1 MWKAA
6 LSDLAVNI
14 FLLFIN
20 MVTSTALILGS
31 LTRPILSVVVPTLNE
46 ESCIGSFIQR
56 MSAELSSGVSSWELV
71 VVDDGSSDRTR
82 EIVKLAAHEDP
93 RIRLIALAHYGKGA
107 AVRRGLLAA
116 RGDWRFMADAD
127 LAMPPNNLTRFLSA
141 TGLNPKPA
149 VIIGSREAYGAQRI
163 GEPWFR
169 YILSRLFNYVVRVC
183 AVPGIK
189 DTQCGFK
196 MLSAEA
202 VQRIVPLMTIDGF
215 AFDVEMLHLA
225 RKFGFLIREVGIV
238 WHGRTDSRVEFFGGM
253 SAFLDVLRIGFFRSR
268 LK

>member
-1 MWKAA
+1 
-6 LSDLAVNI
+6 
-14 FLLFIN
+14 

-116 RGDWRFMADAD
+116 KGDWRFMADAD
-127 LAMPPNNLTRFLSA
+127 LAMPPDNF
-141 TGLNPKPA
+141 
-149 VIIGSREAYGAQRI
+149 
-163 GEPWFR
+163 
-169 YILSRLFNYVVRVC
+169 
-183 AVPGIK
+183 
-189 DTQCGFK
+189 
-196 MLSAEA
+196 
-202 VQRIVPLMTIDGF
+202 
-215 AFDVEMLHLA
+215 
-225 RKFGFLIREVGIV
+225 
-238 WHGRTDSRVEFFGGM
+238 
-253 SAFLDVLRIGFFRSR
+253 
-268 LK
+268 

>member
-1 MWKAA
+1 M
-6 LSDLAVNI
+6 SDLAVNI

-116 RGDWRFMADAD
+116 KGDWRFMADAD
-127 LAMPPNNLTRFLSA
+127 LAMPPDNLTRFLSA

-149 VIIGSREAYGAQRI
+149 VIIGSREADGAQRI

-169 YILSRLFNYVVRVC
+169 YILSRLFNYVVRAC

-202 VQRIVPLMTIDGF
+202 VQRIVPLMKIDGF
-215 AFDVEMLHLA
+215 AFDVEMLYLA

-238 WHGRTDSRVEFFGGM
+238 WHGRTDSRVEFFGGT
-253 SAFLDVLRIGFFRSR
+253 SAFLDVIRIGFFRSR

>member
-1 MWKAA
+1 M
-6 LSDLAVNI
+6 SDLAVNI

>member
-1 MWKAA
+1 MWEAV
-6 LSDLAVNI
+6 LSDLVVNI

-20 MVTSTALILGS
+20 LVTSTALILGS
-31 LTRPILSVVVPTLNE
+31 LTRPILSIVVPTLNE
-46 ESCIGSFIQR
+46 ESCIRSFIQR
-56 MSAELSSGVSSWELV
+56 MSAELSSGVSSWELI

-82 EIVKLAAHEDP
+82 EIVKLAAHKDP

-116 RGDWRFMADAD
+116 KGDWRFMADAD
-127 LAMPPNNLTRFLSA
+127 LSMPPDNLTRFLSA
-141 TGLNPKPA
+141 TELNPKPA

-202 VQRIVPLMTIDGF
+202 VQKIVPLMTIDGF

-238 WHGRTDSRVEFFGGM
+238 WHGRTDSRVEFFAGT